1 MAKKVAVLGGGNG
14 AHAAAADLTLRGYEV
29 HMYEDARFAPNM
41 QKVFDTK
48 TIELKGAC
56 GSGEVHVAMV
66 TTDLQEAIADVKL
79 ILVAVPSF
87 AHSSYAQKL
96 AEVIKPGQIVL
107 VLPGTFGSLIFW

>member
-79 ILVAVPSF
+79 ILGG
-87 AHSSYAQKL
+87 SSLFCAQQLCTKAGRGDKTGTDL
-96 AEVIKPGQIVL
+96 FWFSREPLEV
-107 VLPGTFGSLIFW
+107 